1 MYSSQIPRLNM
12 HSIQFRLPL
21 VEDNGEKGGF
31 IFYCIELALL
41 MSVQ

>member
-21 VEDNGEKGGF
+21 VEENGEKGF
-31 IFYCIELALL
+31 IFYCSELAL
-41 MSVQ
+41 